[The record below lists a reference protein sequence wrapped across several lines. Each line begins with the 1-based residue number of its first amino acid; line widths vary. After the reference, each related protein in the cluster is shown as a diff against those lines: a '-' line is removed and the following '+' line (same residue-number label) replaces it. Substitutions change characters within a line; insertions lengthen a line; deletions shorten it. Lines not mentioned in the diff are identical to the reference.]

1 MKTSNNKE
9 AILIV
14 LVAGIG
20 DLILAS
26 KSIRA
31 IRNGFPEA
39 DIHLLTNKDAAR
51 IANQYEYVDKV
62 WSFPIRDL
70 QHSKLSFF
78 AILKLIRDLRKIDFH
93 LAVNLYRICSWT
105 GSLKMALIFSSL
117 RARTKVGHDR
127 FGFGFLL
134 DKKVAADTF
143 ENQHFTD
150 AMMDIALLAE
160 GKPDNKGIEVY
171 WDKESEGNW
180 SHLFSPNG
188 NDRKKLKIGINPGAN
203 EPHKR
208 WDPDKYA
215 LVSDQLIEEYDSD
228 IFILGG
234 PGEQNIAQRIQDM
247 MKYDSINLS
256 GKLSLDDLIY
266 IISQFDLLI
275 TNDSGPMHIAAAV
288 DTPIVAI
295 FGPEIPLH
303 TKPYMT
309 GESYRI
315 VNKDID
321 CRPCSKNGCEQP
333 ACLQNILPENVL
345 EECHEILK
353 SLEKA
358 FPSKFGLEL
367 PSKYS
372 Q

>member
-1 MKTSNNKE
+1 MNSNKE
-9 AILIV
+9 VILLVI
-14 LVAGIG
+14 VAGIG

-31 IRNGFPEA
+31 IRNGFPET
-39 DIHLLTNKDAAR
+39 DIHLLTNKDAA
-51 IANQYEYVDKV
+51 IVANNYDYVDKV

-78 AILKLIRDLRKIDFH
+78 AILNLIRHLRKTNFK

-105 GSLKMALIFSSL
+105 GSLKMALLFSLL
-117 RARTKVGHDR
+117 RAKTKVGHNR
-127 FGFGFLL
+127 FGFGLL
-134 DKKVAADTF
+134 LNKKVAADTF
-143 ENQHFTD
+143 ENQHFAD

-160 GKPDNKGIEVY
+160 GKPDNNGIDVF
-171 WDKESEGNW
+171 WDKESEENW

-188 NDRKKLKIGINPGAN
+188 NGSTKLKIGINPGAN

-208 WDPDKYA
+208 WDPAKYA
-215 LVSDQLIEEYDSD
+215 LVSDQLIEMYNAD
-228 IFILGG
+228 IIILGG
-234 PGEQNIAQRIQDM
+234 PGEQDIAQHIQDR

-288 DTPIVAI
+288 GTPIVAI

-303 TKPYMT
+303 TKPYMS
-309 GESYRI
+309 EDLYRI

-321 CRPCSKNGCEQP
+321 CRPCSNNGCERP
-333 ACLQNILPENVL
+333 ACLELIQPEEVL
-345 EECHEILK
+345 KGCHELLR
-353 SLEKA
+353 SPFLSVEGA
-358 FPSKFGLEL
+358 L
-367 PSKYS
+367 
-372 Q
+372 